1 MEFEK
6 NDMGKSKIELI
17 RLVEIL
23 QDEIDQSSKVPFSN
37 RVMVNHEV
45 VTEIINEIIQSVP
58 TDFNTAQYVLAE
70 KDRILEEANA
80 EYNRIKLEAE
90 EIMRS
95 QVNEHTI
102 VRAAEDKA
110 REIVSKAQTEAK
122 NMRLAARDYAQG
134 LLGDLEKELQLRSN
148 DAMAALKKDM
158 EDFMGGYRQ
167 SIESTTQ
174 TVRENIQELAN
185 MK

>member
-1 MEFEK
+1 MEFEH
-6 NDMGKSKIELI
+6 NDMGRNKIELI

-37 RVMVNHEV
+37 KVMVNQDI
-45 VTEIINEIIQSVP
+45 VTDIINEIIQSVP
-58 TDFNTAQYVLAE
+58 ADFNTAQYVIAE
-70 KDRILEEANA
+70 KERILEEANR
-80 EYNRIKLEAE
+80 EYNRIKMEAE
-90 EIMRS
+90 EIMHT

-110 REIVSKAQTEAK
+110 RDIVSKGQTEAK

-134 LLGDLEKELQLRSN
+134 LLSELEEELQLRSD
-148 DAMAALKKDM
+148 DAMVSFKKNM
-158 EDFMGGYRQ
+158 EDFVAGYRQ
-167 SIESTTQ
+167 SIDSTTEL
-174 TVRENIQELAN
+174 VRDNIQELSN

>member
-1 MEFEK
+1 MEFDR
-6 NDMGKSKIELI
+6 NDLGKSKIELI

-23 QDEIDQSSKVPFSN
+23 QDEIDQSSKVPFSSK
-37 RVMVNHEV
+37 VMVNQEV

-58 TDFNTAQYVLAE
+58 SDFNTAQYVLAE
-70 KDRILEEANA
+70 KDRILEEANS
-80 EYNRIKLEAE
+80 EYNRIKMEAE

-110 REIVSKAQTEAK
+110 RDIVSNAQTEAK
-122 NMRLAARDYAQG
+122 NMRLAARDYTYG
-134 LLGDLEKELQLRSN
+134 LLTDLEKELQLRSN
-148 DAMAALKKDM
+148 DAMVAFKKNM
-158 EDFMGGYRQ
+158 EDFVAGYRQ
-167 SIESTTQ
+167 SVDSTTQ
-174 TVRENIQELAN
+174 TVRENIQELSN

>member
-1 MEFEK
+1 MEFQH
-6 NDMGKSKIELI
+6 NDMGKNKIELI

-23 QDEIDQSSKVPFSN
+23 QDEIDQSSKVPFSSK
-37 RVMVNHEV
+37 VMVNQEV
-45 VTEIINEIIQSVP
+45 VTDIINEIIQSVP
-58 TDFNTAQYVLAE
+58 ADFNTAQYVIAE
-70 KDRILEEANA
+70 KERILEEANA

-90 EIMRS
+90 EIMHS

-110 REIVSKAQTEAK
+110 RDIVSKAQTEAK

-134 LLGDLEKELQLRSN
+134 LLSELEKELQLRSN
-148 DAMAALKKDM
+148 DAMVSFKKDM
-158 EDFMGGYRQ
+158 EDFVTGYRH
-167 SIESTTQ
+167 SIDSTTQ
-174 TVRENIQELAN
+174 TVRENIQELST

>member
-1 MEFEK
+1 MDYEK
-6 NDMGKSKIELI
+6 NDLGRSKIELI

-23 QDEIDQSSKVPFSN
+23 QDEIDQSSKVPFSSK
-37 RVMVNHEV
+37 VMVNQEIL
-45 VTEIINEIIQSVP
+45 TDIINEIVQAVP
-58 TDFNTAQYVLAE
+58 EDFNTAQYVLAE
-70 KDRILEEANA
+70 RDRILEDANS
-80 EYNRIKLEAE
+80 EYNRIKMEAE
-90 EIMRS
+90 EIMHS

-110 REIVSKAQTEAK
+110 RDIVSKAQSEAK
-122 NMRLAARDYAQG
+122 NMRLAARDYAYS
-134 LLGDLEKELQLRSN
+134 LLSDLEKELQLRSN
-148 DAMAALKKDM
+148 DAMAAFKKDM
-158 EDFMGGYRQ
+158 EDFEAGYHQ